1 MASGQVSKRVKFK
14 SSVKDPGTPGRLFL
28 TLERLMFKPNSP
40 NSATKLNMEFRFVK
54 NHKYTKEGSNKA
66 PMLNLTSSQG
76 VSYIFEFES
85 YDDLHVC
92 KECVGTILGEMV
104 LFVKKLSNC
113 QLSSV
118 TPLKLY
124 AYGVWCKNCSILS
137 VVAGKALSKTGETPK
152 PIDTSEVPSEQ
163 PSTEEL
169 LLRMN
174 MLRENGELQKLH
186 MRFVSDG
193 ILTEAEFW
201 ATRKKLL
208 GGNFSKK
215 SKQRTGLKSFVLS
228 DTKPSTDGRTNKVTF
243 TLTPE
248 IVREVFAEKPAVHQA
263 YLNLVPRKMSERDFW
278 SKYCRAEYLHHAKN
292 ANAGAAAA
300 AEAAEDEELALFLK
314 PDDILASETRRK
326 IRCVDPTLDMEA
338 DEGDDYTHLPDHGIV
353 RDGSKEITE
362 SQHEHY
368 RRTLSQELNRHA
380 AVVLQGTPIARY
392 SCEIKICNLADEEQL
407 KDTQTVAEALKLSK
421 QGQNA
426 SNEETDM
433 NTNQDRLSRIS
444 KMIEID
450 DLQAS
455 SDLPLAP
462 LSIKDP
468 RDYFDS
474 QQATALKNSRDTS
487 IGNDP
492 VKRILST
499 EESYASLR
507 DSISHVKTTGLINP
521 IITPEAAVKVL
532 SVLTHNISS
541 TKYDIGKNHG
551 LSFLDTLP
559 NTSKEE
565 LLYHWT
571 SLQELLRHYWSSYP
585 ITTAYLYTKVSRLKD
600 AMSKIDSQLQ
610 ELKESVQSDLR
621 HQVTLLVR
629 PMQQTR
635 PCVQAIE
642 AAMQHH
648 DAELQKRSARSG
660 ERSNGYT

>member
-14 SSVKDPGTPGRLFL
+14 SSVKDPGTPGRLYL

-92 KECVGTILGEMV
+92 KECVG
-104 LFVKKLSNC
+104 
-113 QLSSV
+113 
-118 TPLKLY
+118 
-124 AYGVWCKNCSILS
+124 
-137 VVAGKALSKTGETPK
+137 KALSKTGETPK

-174 MLRENGELQKLH
+174 MLQENSELQNLH
-186 MRFVSDG
+186 KRFVSDG

-248 IVREVFAEKPAVHQA
+248 IVREVFAEKPAVHRA
-263 YLNLVPRKMSERDFW
+263 YLDLVPKKMSERDFW
-278 SKYCRAEYLHHAKN
+278 SKYCRAEYLQHAKN
-292 ANAGAAAA
+292 ANAAAAAA

-326 IRCVDPTLDMEA
+326 IRCVDPTLNMEA

-362 SQHEHY
+362 SQHELY
-368 RRTLSQELNRHA
+368 IRTLSQELNRHA
-380 AVVLQGTPIARY
+380 AVVLQGTPI
-392 SCEIKICNLADEEQL
+392 DEEQL
-407 KDTQTVAEALKLSK
+407 KDTQTVAEALKQSK

-426 SNEETDM
+426 SNEETYM
-433 NTNQDRLSRIS
+433 NANQDRLSRIS
-444 KMIEID
+444 KMMEID

-487 IGNDP
+487 IGTDP
-492 VKRILST
+492 VKRILSA

-507 DSISHVKTTGLINP
+507 DSISLIKTTGLVDP
-521 IITPEAAVKVL
+521 IIKPEVAVKVL

-541 TKYDIGKNHG
+541 TKYDTGKNHG
-551 LSFLDTLP
+551 LSVLDTLP
-559 NTSKEE
+559 NTIKEE
-565 LLYHWT
+565 LLYILVSFLMFMWKLAFST
-571 SLQELLRHYWSSYP
+571 GRLFRSY
-585 ITTAYLYTKVSRLKD
+585 
-600 AMSKIDSQLQ
+600 
-610 ELKESVQSDLR
+610 
-621 HQVTLLVR
+621 
-629 PMQQTR
+629 
-635 PCVQAIE
+635 
-642 AAMQHH
+642 
-648 DAELQKRSARSG
+648 
-660 ERSNGYT
+660 

>member
-66 PMLNLTSSQG
+66 PMLNLTSSQ
-76 VSYIFEFES
+76 FES

-92 KECVGTILGEMV
+92 KECVGR
-104 LFVKKLSNC
+104 
-113 QLSSV
+113 
-118 TPLKLY
+118 
-124 AYGVWCKNCSILS
+124 
-137 VVAGKALSKTGETPK
+137 ALSKTGETPK

-186 MRFVSDG
+186 KRFVSDG

-263 YLNLVPRKMSERDFW
+263 YLNLVPRK
-278 SKYCRAEYLHHAKN
+278 
-292 ANAGAAAA
+292 
-300 AEAAEDEELALFLK
+300 
-314 PDDILASETRRK
+314 

-362 SQHEHY
+362 SQHEQY

-380 AVVLQGTPIARY
+380 AVVLQGTPIVRY

-492 VKRILST
+492 VKRSLSA

-507 DSISHVKTTGLINP
+507 DSISHVKTTGLVNP

-559 NTSKEE
+559 NTIKEE

-585 ITTAYLYTKVSRLKD
+585 ITTAYLYSKVSRLKD

-629 PMQQTR
+629 PMQQ
-635 PCVQAIE
+635 AIE

>member
-92 KECVGTILGEMV
+92 KECVG
-104 LFVKKLSNC
+104 
-113 QLSSV
+113 
-118 TPLKLY
+118 
-124 AYGVWCKNCSILS
+124 
-137 VVAGKALSKTGETPK
+137 KALSKTGETPK

-174 MLRENGELQKLH
+174 MLRENSELQNLH
-186 MRFVSDG
+186 KRFVSDG

-248 IVREVFAEKPAVHQA
+248 IVREVFAEKPAVHRA
-263 YLNLVPRKMSERDFW
+263 YLDLVPKKMSERDFW
-278 SKYCRAEYLHHAKN
+278 SKYCRAEYLQHAKN
-292 ANAGAAAA
+292 ANAAAAAA

-326 IRCVDPTLDMEA
+326 IRCVDPTLNMEA

-362 SQHEHY
+362 SQHELY
-368 RRTLSQELNRHA
+368 IRTLSQELNRHA
-380 AVVLQGTPIARY
+380 AVVLQGTPI
-392 SCEIKICNLADEEQL
+392 DEEQL
-407 KDTQTVAEALKLSK
+407 KDTQTVAEALKQSK

-433 NTNQDRLSRIS
+433 NANQDRLSRIS
-444 KMIEID
+444 KMMEID

-474 QQATALKNSRDTS
+474 QQATALKNSRDAS
-487 IGNDP
+487 IGTDP
-492 VKRILST
+492 VKRILSA

-507 DSISHVKTTGLINP
+507 DSISHIKTTGLVDP
-521 IITPEAAVKVL
+521 IITPEVAVKVL

-541 TKYDIGKNHG
+541 TKYDTGKNHG
-551 LSFLDTLP
+551 LSVLDTLP
-559 NTSKEE
+559 NTIKEE

-571 SLQELLRHYWSSYP
+571 SLQELLKHYWSSYP
-585 ITTAYLYTKVSRLKD
+585 ITTTYLYTKVSRLKD

-621 HQVTLLVR
+621 HQVTLLLR
-629 PMQQTR
+629 PMQQ
-635 PCVQAIE
+635 ALE
-642 AAMQHH
+642 AAMQHY
-648 DAELQKRSARSG
+648 DAELQKRSSRSG
-660 ERSNGYT
+660 DRSNGYT